1 MVKLS
6 KQSIFRIPLV
16 REIAIILVIKL
27 IVIFS
32 IKHCFFS
39 NPVDMSN
46 PEQKLM
52 QKFGMAQPSSAQHN
66 TQNLNDM
73 ENTDD

>member
-1 MVKLS
+1 MTLS

-27 IVIFS
+27 VVIFT
-32 IKHCFFS
+32 IKHFFFS

-52 QKFGMAQPSSAQHN
+52 QKFGIAQPDLAP
-66 TQNLNDM
+66 QNIKYLNDM
-73 ENTDD
+73 EKTDD